1 MANILILEDEKVL
14 SDGIRISLE
23 KDGHTVSQAFCC
35 RDAEVRI
42 EKAFDLYLLDIRLP
56 DGSGLDICREI
67 RKRHTAPVV
76 FLTANDTE
84 SDMLRGFAVGC
95 DDYIAKPFSL
105 AVLTKKVAAVLR
117 LAGEAQNRKL
127 FRHKD
132 LTVDY
137 DKMTA
142 TVDGRD
148 CNLTATEYRLLEYM
162 VRNSGKVLTRSMLL
176 ENIWDIDGDF
186 IDENTLSVHIRRL
199 RGKLE
204 RDAKNPEYIK
214 TVFGIGYCFGG

>member
-23 KDGHTVSQAFCC
+23 KDGHTISQAFCC
-35 RDAEVRI
+35 HEATMHI

-56 DGSGLDICREI
+56 DGNGLDVCREI
-67 RKRHTAPVV
+67 RESHAAPVI

-84 SDMLRGFAVGC
+84 TDMLKGFAAGC
-95 DDYIAKPFSL
+95 DDYIAKPFPL
-105 AVLTKKVAAVLR
+105 AVLSKKVSAVLR
-117 LAGEAQNRKL
+117 LAGDAQSRNL
-127 FRHKD
+127 FRYQD

-142 TVDGRD
+142 AVDGHD

-162 VRNSGKVLTRSMLL
+162 VRHSGRVLTRSMLL
-176 ENIWDIDGDF
+176 ENIWDIAGDF

-199 RGKLE
+199 RSKLE